1 VEENIVREQI
11 NLLVELQDKDQTLDR
26 LRWQIRQ
33 GPEQLQDLE
42 RQISKLEEDIAF
54 DRLRVQE
61 VQKAQRQYEADME
74 DAVAHMRKSRGR
86 LMTIKSNK
94 EYRAL
99 LREIEETEKSNA
111 VREDKVLACLEEL
124 EELTKEIEAKGE
136 RLSVLRDRLRGEE
149 ITIRAEMADLQEE
162 LSAVASTR
170 AKLIENIDARL
181 LARYERIKA
190 RSGGIAIALVNNAT
204 CSECHLGIPPQMYN
218 ELQKQDTVQ
227 LCPNCQ
233 RIIYWKGGEPVS

>member
-1 VEENIVREQI
+1 MREQI

>member
-1 VEENIVREQI
+1 MREQI
-11 NLLVELQDKDQTLDR
+11 NLLVELQDNDHTLDR

-42 RQISKLEEDIAF
+42 RQISRLEEDIAF
-54 DRLRVQE
+54 DRLRLQE
-61 VQKAQRQYEADME
+61 VQKAQRQHEADME

>member
-1 VEENIVREQI
+1 MREQI
-11 NLLVELQDKDQTLDR
+11 NLLVELQDKDHTLDR

-42 RQISKLEEDIAF
+42 RQISRLEEDIAF
-54 DRLRVQE
+54 DRLRLQE